1 MSEWISFVAFKVM
14 LLLTLKGL
22 YYPFVLS
29 ILIDMLFLIMFG
41 ASHVLRWYF
50 ELIVNCQFIQN
61 LFKYTY
67 SLF

>member
-1 MSEWISFVAFKVM
+1 M
-14 LLLTLKGL
+14 LLLTLKGQ

-29 ILIDMLFLIMFG
+29 ISIKLLILIRIS
-41 ASHVLRWYF
+41 ASHVLRWYS

-61 LFKYTY
+61 LFKYTP